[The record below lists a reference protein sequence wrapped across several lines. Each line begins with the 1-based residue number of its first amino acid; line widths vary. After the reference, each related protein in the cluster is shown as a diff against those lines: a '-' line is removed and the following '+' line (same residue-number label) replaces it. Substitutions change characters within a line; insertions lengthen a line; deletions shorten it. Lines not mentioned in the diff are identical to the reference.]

1 VTDRVFTP
9 IDPRGA
15 SSVIETPVSASDRS
29 TQVIHANW
37 SAGMLHLWCETPSA
51 DASDIDSSLPIH
63 SGAARPSGLPAWV
76 EGQASHLNLRLPAIG
91 TDPVPSA
98 PMSRLI
104 GRDDD
109 EDSAAVLVEFAVPT
123 LAVPPIH
130 AGRVLEWLIEHN
142 NDSNID
148 EREHFGDL
156 GAGIHYFV
164 AASRLAS
171 HLLAGHRVV
180 PMILQDAQGELS
192 AGWWPWLSDGMTAA
206 RVQKLVSSM
215 PGVARA
221 VTDEHAHDAWSLTTD
236 YIAAVT
242 DARARATMIR
252 EEMFDTVED
261 ADPDADP
268 QVAWLLGL
276 LDQTEEVPSVQGQ
289 RADIVRKVRRWISE
303 LEDRGESSVWRF
315 GLRIAEPIADG
326 LAADISKPDDTVK
339 WSLSF
344 FLQSVD
350 DEEIVLRASDIW
362 LIQRDRIVISGLTL
376 ENPQELLMAELG
388 RASRHYKKL
397 EDALDSSEP
406 IEVLLD
412 SQEAYKFL
420 REIKPILEEQGFAI
434 QSPPWWDSPS
444 GRLGARLKIESDP
457 AEGMFDENGDPDG
470 AGAQLGLNTLVG
482 YHWEIAIGDTTL
494 TLHEFEQ
501 LAQQNAP
508 LVRIGG
514 KWVEIRPED
523 VQNAIKFISENPGGE
538 MELGEAMQL
547 ALASD
552 SAQTGLPVTGL
563 EATGW
568 VASLLGGDG
577 SASLKLP
584 ELQAPDNFHG
594 TLRPYQARGMS
605 WMSFMERFGF
615 GACLADD
622 MGLGKT
628 VQLLALLTYER
639 SIAGDERVDPT
650 LLVVPMSV
658 IGNWMK
664 EAKKFAPDLTV
675 MVHHGV
681 ERKLEDAFVDEVNQ
695 SDLILTTYALAHRD
709 RETIEKV
716 KWGRIVLDEAQYI
729 KNPAAKQS
737 QAVRSIPAPKRVALT
752 GTPVENRLSEL
763 WSIMDFLNPGYL
775 GASGTF
781 RKKFSLPIERHRD
794 QNKMARLRS
803 MVSPFI
809 LRRVKTDPTVVS
821 DLPSKIESKEW
832 CPLTPEQAKLY
843 ENCVQR
849 MLMDVDQSE
858 GIHRRGLVLAALI
871 KLKQICNHPAQMLKE
886 SDPQFGKVI
895 DPMRSGKC
903 VRLLEQT
910 SELISEGD
918 QALIF
923 TQFRQMGHIL
933 SNMLRHELGKD
944 VLFLHGGTS
953 QGKRQKMIDE
963 FQDGTGKA
971 PILILS
977 LKAGGVGLNLTAAT
991 HVFHFDRWWN
1001 PAVENQATDR
1011 AYRIGQTRTVQVH
1024 KYIVRGTL
1032 EERIDEMI
1040 ESKTELAENI
1050 IGHGERWLTELGT
1063 DKLREL
1069 LTLRADTIADDM

>member
-1 VTDRVFTP
+1 V
-9 IDPRGA
+9 IDMPVQEA
-15 SSVIETPVSASDRS
+15 DLSSM
-29 TQVIHANW
+29 VIHANW
-37 SAGMLHLWCETPSA
+37 TQGSLHLWCESDARDGISEIHAEDSDIPVHPSA
-51 DASDIDSSLPIH
+51 CRPIGID
-63 SGAARPSGLPAWV
+63 GDEAWI
-76 EGQASHLNLRLPAIG
+76 ALRLPAVDGVPI
-91 TDPVPSA
+91 PSA

-104 GRDDD
+104 GRDGDD
-109 EDSAAVLVEFAVPT
+109 EVAAVLGEFRVPT
-123 LAVPPIH
+123 IKIAPID
-130 AGRVLEWLIEHN
+130 AGPMLESLIEHE
-142 NDSNID
+142 DLPS
-148 EREHFGDL
+148 HFTIGPGL
-156 GAGIHYFV
+156 TYFV

-180 PMILQDAQGELS
+180 PMLLQDAQGELTAS
-192 AGWWPWLSDGMTAA
+192 WWPWLSDEKTAI
-206 RVQKLVSSM
+206 RVNTLIRSV
-215 PGVARA
+215 PAVARA
-221 VTDEHAHDAWSLTTD
+221 VGDEHAHDAWSMTIEFL
-236 YIAAVT
+236 AAIT
-242 DARARATMIR
+242 DARCRATLIS

-261 ADPDADP
+261 ADPDEDP
-268 QVAWLLGL
+268 QVAWLYGL
-276 LDQTEEVPSVQGQ
+276 LGDGEQVPSITGQ
-289 RADIVRKVRRWISE
+289 RADIARKVRRWISE
-303 LEDRGESSVWRF
+303 LEDRGESSAWRF

-326 LAADISKPDDTVK
+326 LADDIAKPDDTVL

-344 FLQSVD
+344 FIQSVD
-350 DEEIVLRASDIW
+350 DEEVVLRASDIW
-362 LIQRDRIVISGLTL
+362 LISRDRIVIQGLTL
-376 ENPQELLMAELG
+376 EHPQELLMAELG
-388 RASRHYKKL
+388 RASRYYKKL

-406 IEVLLD
+406 IEVLIN
-412 SQEAYKFL
+412 SQEAYTFL
-420 REIKPILEEQGFAI
+420 REIKPILEEQGFAV
-434 QSPPWWDSPS
+434 QSPPWWESPS
-444 GRLGARLKIESDP
+444 GRLGARLQIESDP
-457 AEGMFDENGDPDG
+457 TETLLDESGDPDA
-470 AGAQLGLNTLVG
+470 AGPQLGLNTLIG
-482 YHWEIAIGDTTL
+482 YHWEIAIGENTL
-494 TLHEFEQ
+494 TLNEFEQ

-523 VQNAIKFISENPGGE
+523 VENAIKFIGENPGGE
-538 MELGEAMQL
+538 MELGDAMQL

-568 VASLLGGDG
+568 VASLLGGEDG
-577 SASLKLP
+577 ASIELPKLDAP
-584 ELQAPDNFHG
+584 ESFIG
-594 TLRPYQARGMS
+594 TLRPYQARGLS
-605 WMSFMERFGF
+605 WMVFMERFGF

-628 VQLLALLTYER
+628 IQMLALLVYER
-639 SIAGDERVDPT
+639 TIANDEGVDPT

-664 EAKKFAPDLTV
+664 ESQKFTPSIKVL
-675 MVHHGV
+675 VHHGIDRAVDDSFV
-681 ERKLEDAFVDEVNQ
+681 EKAQDA
-695 SDLILTTYALAHRD
+695 DLVLTTYALAHRD
-709 RETIEKV
+709 CELINLV
-716 KWGRIVLDEAQYI
+716 KWGRMVLDEAQFI

-737 QAVRSIPAPKRVALT
+737 QAVRGIKVPRRIALT

-775 GASGTF
+775 GSAGMF
-781 RKKFSLPIERHRD
+781 RKRFSLPIERHRD
-794 QNKMARLRS
+794 QNKMAKLRS

-821 DLPSKIESKEW
+821 DLPEKIESKEW
-832 CPLTPEQAKLY
+832 CALTPEQAKLY
-843 ENCVQR
+843 EGCVQR
-849 MLMDVDQSE
+849 MLTDVDETE

-871 KLKQICNHPAQMLKE
+871 KLKQICNHPAQMLKDA
-886 SDPQFGKVI
+886 DPQFGKTI

-903 VRLLEQT
+903 VRLLEQV

-933 SNMLRHELGKD
+933 STMLRHELGKD
-944 VLFLHGGTS
+944 ILFLHGGTP

-963 FQDGTGKA
+963 FQEATGKT
-971 PILILS
+971 PILLLS

-1050 IGHGERWLTELGT
+1050 IGHGERWLTDLGSE
-1063 DKLREL
+1063 KLREM
-1069 LTLRADTIADDM
+1069 LTLRADTIADEM

>member
-1 VTDRVFTP
+1 M
-9 IDPRGA
+9 IDMPVQGA
-15 SSVIETPVSASDRS
+15 DLSNVVL
-29 TQVIHANW
+29 HANW
-37 SAGMLHLWCETPSA
+37 TQGALHLWCET
-51 DASDIDSSLPIH
+51 ASPETMGDQAVT
-63 SGAARPSGLPAWV
+63 GKLPAHPFAMRP
-76 EGQASHLNLRLPAIG
+76 EGISGEASQIALRLP
-91 TDPVPSA
+91 TVDDRPLPSA
-98 PMSRLI
+98 PLSRLT
-104 GRDDD
+104 GRDTD
-109 EDSAAVLVEFAVPT
+109 EDSAAVLREYSVPT
-123 LAVPPIH
+123 LAVEPIE
-130 AGRVLEWLIEHN
+130 AGPLLERLVERAEIE
-142 NDSNID
+142 D
-148 EREHFGDL
+148 EESFYTL
-156 GAGIHYFV
+156 GAGVAYFV

-171 HLLAGHRVV
+171 HLMAGHRVV
-180 PMILQDAQGELS
+180 PMILQDAQGELT
-192 AGWWPWLSDGMTAA
+192 AGWWPWLSDAMTAQ
-206 RVQKLVSSM
+206 RIDKLIRSM

-221 VTDEHAHDAWSLTTD
+221 VGDEHAHDAWSLTTD
-236 YIAAVT
+236 FLAGVT
-242 DARARATMIR
+242 DARCRATMIG
-252 EEMFDTVED
+252 EEMFETVED
-261 ADPDADP
+261 ADPDSDP
-268 QVAWLLGL
+268 QVAWLHGL
-276 LDQTEEVPSVQGQ
+276 LDDTEGVPSVSGQ
-289 RADIVRKVRRWISE
+289 RADIARRVRRWISE
-303 LEDRGESSVWRF
+303 LEDRGESSAWRF
-315 GLRIAEPIADG
+315 GFKIAEPIADG
-326 LAADISKPDDTVK
+326 LPADIRTPDDTVK

-362 LIQRDRIVISGLTL
+362 LISRDRIVISGLTL

-388 RASRHYKKL
+388 RASRYYKKL
-397 EDALDSSEP
+397 EDAMDSAEP
-406 IEVLLD
+406 IEILLD
-412 SQEAYKFL
+412 SQDAYAFL
-420 REIKPILEEQGFAI
+420 REIKPVLEEQGFAVH
-434 QSPPWWDSPS
+434 SPPWWESPS
-444 GRLGARLKIESDP
+444 GRLGARLKIDSDP
-457 AEGMFDENGDPDG
+457 AEGVLDDSGDPDA
-470 AGAQLGLNTLVG
+470 AGPQLGLSTLVG

-552 SAQTGLPVTGL
+552 ASQTGLPVTGL

-568 VASLLGGDG
+568 VASLLGGEG
-577 SASLKLP
+577 GASISLP
-584 ELQAPDNFHG
+584 ELEAPDTFNG

-628 VQLLALLTYER
+628 VQLLALLTHER
-639 SIAGDERVDPT
+639 KIAGQGERVPPT

-664 EAKKFAPDLTV
+664 EAAKFAPLLRV

-681 ERKLEDAFVDEVNQ
+681 DRASAERFAPEVDNA
-695 SDLILTTYALAHRD
+695 DLIITTYALAHRD
-709 RETIEKV
+709 REIMDSV
-716 KWGRIVLDEAQYI
+716 KWGRVVLDEAQFI

-737 QAVRSIPAPKRVALT
+737 QAVRGLIAPKRIALT

-775 GASGTF
+775 GGSGMF

-821 DLPSKIESKEW
+821 DLPSKIETKEW
-832 CPLTPEQAKLY
+832 CALTPEQAKLY

-849 MLMDVDQSE
+849 MLTDVDESE

-886 SDPQFGKVI
+886 NDPQFGKVI

-903 VRLLEQT
+903 VRLLEQA

-933 SNMLRHELGKD
+933 SAMLRHELGRD
-944 VLFLHGGTS
+944 VLFLHGGTP

-1069 LTLRADTIADDM
+1069 LTLRADTIADEAM

>member
-1 VTDRVFTP
+1 M
-9 IDPRGA
+9 
-15 SSVIETPVSASDRS
+15 IEISEQAIDRS
-29 TQVIHANW
+29 SLVLHANW
-37 SAGMLHLWCETPSA
+37 SEGRLHLWCEQPGVSDPA
-51 DASDIDSSLPIH
+51 DQPINSDLPRH
-63 SGAARPSGLPAWV
+63 PNAMRPMGLPGWITGH
-76 EGQASHLNLRLPAIG
+76 EDTLPLRLPSIDGAPI
-91 TDPVPSA
+91 PSVM
-98 PMSRLI
+98 MSRLI
-104 GRDDD
+104 GRDQD
-109 EDSAAVLVEFAVPT
+109 EDSAAVLNEFALPSF
-123 LAVPPIH
+123 AVEPID
-130 AGRVLEWLIEHN
+130 AGRVLEWLVEHG
-142 NDSNID
+142 DPD
-148 EREHFGDL
+148 HDDRDHAFGEL
-156 GAGIHYFV
+156 GAGIAYFV

-192 AGWWPWLSDGMTAA
+192 AGWWPWLSDSMTAS
-206 RVQKLVSSM
+206 RVQKLVNSM

-221 VTDEHAHDAWSLTTD
+221 VADEHAHDAWSITTD
-236 YIAAVT
+236 FLAAVT
-242 DARARATMIR
+242 DARCRSTMIV
-252 EEMFDTVED
+252 EEMHDTVED
-261 ADPDADP
+261 ADPDSDP

-276 LDQTEEVPSVQGQ
+276 LDSTEDVPTVQGQ

-303 LEDRGESSVWRF
+303 LEDRGESSDWRF
-315 GLRIAEPIADG
+315 GLRITEPIADG
-326 LAADISKPDDTVK
+326 LSPDISKPDDTIK

-350 DEEIVLRASDIW
+350 DEELILRASDIW
-362 LIQRDRIVISGLTL
+362 LIQRERVVISGLTL

-397 EDALDSSEP
+397 EEALDSSEP
-406 IEVLLD
+406 IEILLD
-412 SQEAYKFL
+412 SESAYAFL
-420 REIKPILEEQGFAI
+420 REIKPILEEQGFAV
-434 QSPPWWDSPS
+434 QSPPWWESPT

-457 AEGMFDENGDPDG
+457 AEGLLDENGDPDG
-470 AGAQLGLNTLVG
+470 AGPQLGLSSLVG

-552 SAQTGLPVTGL
+552 SSQTGLPVTGL

-568 VASLLGGDG
+568 VASLLGGEDG
-577 SASLKLP
+577 ASISLP
-584 ELQAPDNFHG
+584 ELETPSNFNG
-594 TLRPYQARGMS
+594 SLRPYQARGMS
-605 WMSFMERFGF
+605 WMAFMERFGF

-628 VQLLALLTYER
+628 VQLLALLVHER
-639 SIAGDERVDPT
+639 TDVDLKDVAPT

-664 EAKKFAPDLTV
+664 EAQKFAPQLRV

-681 ERKLEDAFVDEVNQ
+681 DRLADDAFVDKARN

-709 RETIEKV
+709 RELIERV
-716 KWGRIVLDEAQYI
+716 KWGRIVLDEAQFI

-737 QAVRSIPAPKRVALT
+737 QAVRSITAPKRVALT

-794 QNKMARLRS
+794 QNKMSKLRS

-903 VRLLEQT
+903 VRLLEQA

-933 SNMLRHELGKD
+933 SNMLQHELGKD
-944 VLFLHGGTS
+944 VLFLHGGTP

-1063 DKLREL
+1063 NKLREL
-1069 LTLRADTIADDM
+1069 LTLRADTIADEM

>member
-1 VTDRVFTP
+1 M
-9 IDPRGA
+9 
-15 SSVIETPVSASDRS
+15 IETPEQAADRS
-29 TQVIHANW
+29 AQVIHANW
-37 SAGMLHLWCETPSA
+37 SEGRLHLWCEQPGVH
-51 DASDIDSSLPIH
+51 DAPDQTLDSSLLRHPR
-63 SGAARPSGLPAWV
+63 AVRPLDLPAWARA
-76 EGQASHLNLRLPAIG
+76 EPSSISLRLPTI
-91 TDPVPSA
+91 DEKPVPSA
-98 PMSRLI
+98 TMSRLT
-104 GRDDD
+104 GRDQD
-109 EDSAAVLVEFAVPT
+109 EDAIAILREFAIPT
-123 LAVPPIH
+123 MGIAPID
-130 AGRVLEWLIEHN
+130 AGPVLEWLIDHA
-142 NDSNID
+142 DPDHD
-148 EREHFGDL
+148 EDGIGFGGL
-156 GAGIHYFV
+156 GAGIEYF
-164 AASRLAS
+164 AATSRLAS

-192 AGWWPWLSDGMTAA
+192 AGWWPWLSDPMTAA
-206 RVQKLVSSM
+206 RVQKLVNST
-215 PGVARA
+215 PGVARS
-221 VTDEHAHDAWSLTTD
+221 VTDEHAHDAWSMTTD
-236 YIAAVT
+236 FLAALT
-242 DARARATMIR
+242 DARCRSTMIG
-252 EEMFDTVED
+252 EEMYDTVED
-261 ADPDADP
+261 ADPDSDP
-268 QVAWLLGL
+268 QVAWLHGL
-276 LDQTEEVPSVQGQ
+276 LDQTESVPSVQGQ

-303 LEDRGESSVWRF
+303 LEDRGESSAWRF
-315 GLRIAEPIADG
+315 GLRIAEPIAEG
-326 LAADISKPDDTVK
+326 LAADISRPDDTVK

-350 DEEIVLRASDIW
+350 DEELVIRASDIW
-362 LIQRDRIVISGLTL
+362 LIQRERVVISGLTL

-397 EDALDSSEP
+397 EEALDSSEP
-406 IEVLLD
+406 IEILVD
-412 SQEAYKFL
+412 SQEAYAFL
-420 REIKPILEEQGFAI
+420 REIKPILEEQGFAV
-434 QSPPWWDSPS
+434 QSPPWWESPT

-457 AEGMFDENGDPDG
+457 AEGLFDESGDPDG
-470 AGAQLGLNTLVG
+470 AGPQLGLSSLVG

-523 VQNAIKFISENPGGE
+523 VQNAIKFISDNPGGE

-568 VASLLGGDG
+568 VASLLGGEG
-577 SASLKLP
+577 GASISLP
-584 ELQAPDNFHG
+584 ELETPDRFNG

-605 WMSFMERFGF
+605 WMAFMERFGF

-628 VQLLALLTYER
+628 IQLLALLVHER
-639 SIAGDERVDPT
+639 NTAPDGKVDPT

-664 EAKKFAPDLTV
+664 EAQKFAPQLRV

-681 ERKLEDAFVDEVNQ
+681 DRHTDAKFAEKASN

-709 RETIEKV
+709 REVIDTV
-716 KWGRIVLDEAQYI
+716 TWGRIVLDEAQFI

-737 QAVRSIPAPKRVALT
+737 QAVRSIVAPRRVALT

-775 GASGTF
+775 GGSGMF
-781 RKKFSLPIERHRD
+781 RKRFSLPIERHRD
-794 QNKMARLRS
+794 QNKMVKLRS

-832 CPLTPEQAKLY
+832 CALTPEQAKLY
-843 ENCVQR
+843 ESCVQR

-933 SNMLRHELGKD
+933 SNMLEHELGKD
-944 VLFLHGGTS
+944 VLFLHGGTP

-963 FQDGTGKA
+963 FQEATGKT

-1040 ESKTELAENI
+1040 ESKMELAENI

>member
-1 VTDRVFTP
+1 M
-9 IDPRGA
+9 
-15 SSVIETPVSASDRS
+15 SACQRSD
-29 TQVIHANW
+29 QVIHANW
-37 SAGMLHLWCETPSA
+37 SAGRLHLWCEQAHNA
-51 DASDIDSSLPIH
+51 DPESNPIQSDLPQH
-63 SGAARPSGLPAWV
+63 PFAVRPYGLPDWV
-76 EGQASHLNLRLPAIG
+76 HGDQRTLSLRLPSLK
-91 TDPVPSA
+91 DRPVPSVTL
-98 PMSRLI
+98 SRLT

-109 EDSAAVLVEFAVPT
+109 EDHAAILREYAIPT
-123 LAVPPIH
+123 LAIRPID
-130 AGRVLEWLIEHN
+130 AGPVLEWLIEHN
-142 NDSNID
+142 DPDAD
-148 EREHFGDL
+148 EQDDQFGGL
-156 GAGIHYFV
+156 GAGISYFV

-171 HLLAGHRVV
+171 HLLAAHRVV
-180 PMILQDAQGELS
+180 PMIMQDAQGELS
-192 AGWWPWLSDGMTAA
+192 ASWWPWLSDGMTAD
-206 RVQKLVSSM
+206 RVQKLVGSM

-221 VTDEHAHDAWSLTTD
+221 VTDEHAHDAWSLTTEFL
-236 YIAAVT
+236 AGVT
-242 DARARATMIR
+242 DARCRATMIR
-252 EEMFDTVED
+252 EDMHDTVED
-261 ADPDADP
+261 ADADSDP
-268 QVAWLLGL
+268 QVAWLEGL
-276 LDQTEEVPSVQGQ
+276 LDATEEVPSVQGQ
-289 RADIVRKVRRWISE
+289 RAEIVRKVRRWISE
-303 LEDRGESSVWRF
+303 LEDRGESSNWRF
-315 GLRIAEPIADG
+315 GLRIAEPIAEG
-326 LAADISKPDDTVK
+326 LAEDISKPDATVK

-350 DEEIVLRASDIW
+350 DEEIILRASDIW
-362 LIQRDRIVISGLTL
+362 LIQRERIVISGLTL

-397 EDALDSSEP
+397 EDALDASEP
-406 IEVLLD
+406 IEILLD
-412 SQEAYKFL
+412 SQEAYAFL
-420 REIKPILEEQGFAI
+420 RENKPILEEQGFAVH
-434 QSPPWWDSPS
+434 SPPWWDSPS

-457 AEGMFDENGDPDG
+457 AEGLFDENGDPDG
-470 AGAQLGLNTLVG
+470 AGAQLGLSTLVG

-568 VASLLGGDG
+568 VASLLGGEG
-577 SASLKLP
+577 GASIKLP
-584 ELQAPDNFHG
+584 ELETPEHFNG
-594 TLRPYQARGMS
+594 SLRPYQARGMS
-605 WMSFMERFGF
+605 WMAFMERFGF

-628 VQLLALLTYER
+628 IQMLALLVHER
-639 SIAGDERVDPT
+639 AVAGEAGVDPT
-650 LLVVPMSV
+650 LLIVPMSV

-664 EAKKFAPDLTV
+664 EAQKFAPQLRV

-681 ERKLEDAFVDEVNQ
+681 ERATDQAFVDTVAGT
-695 SDLILTTYALAHRD
+695 DLVLTTYALAHRD
-709 RETIEKV
+709 REIIDKV
-716 KWGRIVLDEAQYI
+716 KWGRIVLDEAQFI

-737 QAVRSIPAPKRVALT
+737 QAVRSIVAPKRVALT

-843 ENCVQR
+843 EGCVQR
-849 MLMDVDQSE
+849 MLTDVDQSE

-944 VLFLHGGTS
+944 VLFLHGGTP

-963 FQDGTGKA
+963 FQEATGKS

-1069 LTLRADTIADDM
+1069 LTLRADTIADEM

>member
-1 VTDRVFTP
+1 MQAV
-9 IDPRGA
+9 
-15 SSVIETPVSASDRS
+15 DRS
-29 TQVIHANW
+29 CVVLHANW
-37 SAGMLHLWCETPSA
+37 SGGRLHLWCELPAGTQDEPGA
-51 DASDIDSSLPIH
+51 VNGSSPPHPRAGRAI
-63 SGAARPSGLPAWV
+63 GLPSWV
-76 EGQASHLNLRLPAIG
+76 KGEPSVLPLRLPAIE
-91 TDPVPSA
+91 DEPVPSVR
-98 PMSRLI
+98 MSRLI
-104 GRDDD
+104 GRDQD
-109 EDSAAVLVEFAVPT
+109 EDLAAVLREFSVPT
-123 LAVPPIH
+123 LAVEPND
-130 AGRVLEWLIEHN
+130 AGAVLEWLIEH
-142 NDSNID
+142 
-148 EREHFGDL
+148 GDPENEDDAHAYGGL
-156 GAGIHYFV
+156 GAGVEYFV

-192 AGWWPWLSDGMTAA
+192 AGWWPWLSDSMTAG
-206 RVQKLVSSM
+206 RVQKLVNSM
-215 PGVARA
+215 PGVSRA
-221 VTDEHAHDAWSLTTD
+221 VSDEHAHDAWSLTTD
-236 YIAAVT
+236 FLAALT
-242 DARARATMIR
+242 DARCRSTMIH
-252 EEMFDTVED
+252 EQMHDTVED
-261 ADPDADP
+261 ADPDSDP

-276 LDQTEEVPSVQGQ
+276 LDSTEEVPSVQGQ

-303 LEDRGESSVWRF
+303 LEDRGESSDWRF
-315 GLRIAEPIADG
+315 GLRITEPIADG
-326 LAADISKPDDTVK
+326 LPADISRPDDTVK

-362 LIQRDRIVISGLTL
+362 LIQRERVVVSGLTL

-397 EDALDSSEP
+397 EEALDASEP
-406 IEVLLD
+406 IEILVD
-412 SQEAYKFL
+412 SQEAYAFL
-420 REIKPILEEQGFAI
+420 REIKPILEEQGFAV
-434 QSPPWWDSPS
+434 QSPPWWESPT

-457 AEGMFDENGDPDG
+457 AEALLDDNGDPDG
-470 AGAQLGLNTLVG
+470 AGPQLGLSSLVG

-523 VQNAIKFISENPGGE
+523 VQNAIKFIGENPGGE

-563 EATGW
+563 DATGW
-568 VASLLGGDG
+568 VASLLGGEG
-577 SASLKLP
+577 GASIKLP
-584 ELQAPDNFHG
+584 ELETPVDFNG
-594 TLRPYQARGMS
+594 SLRPYQARGMS

-628 VQLLALLTYER
+628 IQLLALLVHER
-639 SIAGDERVDPT
+639 TVAEDGKVDPT

-664 EAKKFAPDLTV
+664 EAKKFTPQLRV

-681 ERKLEDAFVDEVNQ
+681 DRFTDPRFEEKANR
-695 SDLILTTYALAHRD
+695 SDLVLTTYALAHRD
-709 RETIEKV
+709 REVIDTV
-716 KWGRIVLDEAQYI
+716 KWGRIVLDEAQFI

-737 QAVRSIPAPKRVALT
+737 QAVRSIVAPKRVALT

-775 GASGTF
+775 GASGSF

-794 QNKMARLRS
+794 QNKMSKLRA

-832 CPLTPEQAKLY
+832 CALTPEQAKLY
-843 ENCVQR
+843 ESCVQR
-849 MLMDVDQSE
+849 MLTDVDQSE

-886 SDPQFGKVI
+886 SDQQFGKVI

-933 SNMLRHELGKD
+933 SNMLQHELGKD
-944 VLFLHGGTS
+944 VLFLHGGTP

-963 FQDGTGKA
+963 FQEATGKS

-1040 ESKTELAENI
+1040 ESKMELAENI

-1069 LTLRADTIADDM
+1069 LTLRADTIADDL

>member
-1 VTDRVFTP
+1 MTRT
-9 IDPRGA
+9 GA
-15 SSVIETPVSASDRS
+15 ATVIESPANALDHSM
-29 TQVIHANW
+29 QVIHANW
-37 SAGMLHLWCETPSA
+37 SDGLLHLWCEQPEPVDPQDQPTESQLLRHPNA
-51 DASDIDSSLPIH
+51 W
-63 SGAARPSGLPAWV
+63 RPVGLPDWISGESSTLA
-76 EGQASHLNLRLPAIG
+76 LRLPSING
-91 TDPVPSA
+91 QPLPSSI
-98 PMSRLI
+98 MSRLT
-104 GRDDD
+104 GRDVD
-109 EDSAAVLVEFAVPT
+109 EDHSALLSEFAIPA
-123 LAVPPIH
+123 LGIRPID
-130 AGRVLEWLIEHN
+130 AGPVLEWLMEHGDEEN
-142 NDSNID
+142 END
-148 EREHFGDL
+148 ELQFGGL
-156 GAGIHYFV
+156 GAGIEYFV
-164 AASRLAS
+164 AASRLAL

-180 PMILQDAQGELS
+180 PMIMQDAQGELS

-206 RVQKLVSSM
+206 RVQKLVNSM

-221 VTDEHAHDAWSLTTD
+221 VTDEHAHDAWSLTTEFL
-236 YIAAVT
+236 AAVT
-242 DARARATMIR
+242 DARCRATMIS
-252 EEMFDTVED
+252 EDMFDTVED
-261 ADPDADP
+261 ADPDSDP

-289 RADIVRKVRRWISE
+289 RADIVRKVRHWISE
-303 LEDRGESSVWRF
+303 LEDRGESSDWRF

-326 LAADISKPDDTVK
+326 LAADISKPDATVK

-350 DEEIVLRASDIW
+350 DEELVIRASDIW
-362 LIQRDRIVISGLTL
+362 LIQRDRVVISGLTL

-397 EDALDSSEP
+397 EEALDASEP
-406 IEVLLD
+406 IEILVD
-412 SQEAYKFL
+412 SQEAYAFL
-420 REIKPILEEQGFAI
+420 REIKPILEEQGFAV
-434 QSPPWWDSPS
+434 QSPPWWESPT

-457 AEGMFDENGDPDG
+457 VEGMFDESGDPDG
-470 AGAQLGLNTLVG
+470 AGPQLGLNSLVG

-523 VQNAIKFISENPGGE
+523 VQNAIKFIGENPGGE

-552 SAQTGLPVTGL
+552 SSQTGLPVTGL

-568 VASLLGGDG
+568 VASLLGGEG
-577 SASLKLP
+577 GASISLP
-584 ELQAPDNFHG
+584 ELETPVDFNG

-605 WMSFMERFGF
+605 WMSFMEQFGF

-628 VQLLALLTYER
+628 IQMLALLVHER
-639 SIAGDERVDPT
+639 TVAPDGKVDPT

-664 EAKKFAPDLTV
+664 EAQKFAPQLRV

-681 ERKLEDAFVDEVNQ
+681 DRHTDSIFAEKASN

-709 RETIEKV
+709 REVIDTV
-716 KWGRIVLDEAQYI
+716 KWGRIVLDEAQFI

-737 QAVRSIPAPKRVALT
+737 QAVRGIMAPKRVALT

-775 GASGTF
+775 GASGMF
-781 RKKFSLPIERHRD
+781 RKRFSLPIERHRD
-794 QNKMARLRS
+794 QNKMAKLRS

-832 CPLTPEQAKLY
+832 CALTPEQAKLY

-849 MLMDVDQSE
+849 MLSDVDQSE

-886 SDPQFGKVI
+886 NDPQFGKVI

-944 VLFLHGGTS
+944 VLFLHGGTP

-963 FQDGTGKA
+963 FQEATGKT

-1040 ESKTELAENI
+1040 ESKMELAENI

>member
-1 VTDRVFTP
+1 M
-9 IDPRGA
+9 
-15 SSVIETPVSASDRS
+15 IETPVQSADLSAL
-29 TQVIHANW
+29 VIHANW
-37 SAGMLHLWCETPSA
+37 THGALHLWCELPQREAGA
-51 DASDIDSSLPIH
+51 DPDLDT
-63 SGAARPSGLPAWV
+63 GLPVHPFAGRPIGI
-76 EGQASHLNLRLPAIG
+76 EGEASHIDLRLPAVDG
-91 TDPVPSA
+91 EPLPSA
-98 PMSRLI
+98 SMLRLS
-104 GRDDD
+104 GRERDMDA
-109 EDSAAVLVEFAVPT
+109 SATLREFRVPT
-123 LAVPPIH
+123 IAVDP
-130 AGRVLEWLIEHN
+130 
-142 NDSNID
+142 
-148 EREHFGDL
+148 L
-156 GAGIHYFV
+156 GAGPVLEMLVDRARRASRDGHDDFYTVGGGVTYFV

-171 HLLAGHRVV
+171 HLMAGHRVV
-180 PMILQDAQGELS
+180 PMILQDAQGELT
-192 AGWWPWLSDGMTAA
+192 AGWWPWLSDAMTAQ
-206 RVQKLVSSM
+206 RVNKLVRSM
-215 PGVARA
+215 PGVARS
-221 VTDEHAHDAWSLTTD
+221 VGDEHAHDAWSLTTD
-236 YIAAVT
+236 FLAAVT
-242 DARARATMIR
+242 DARCRATMIG
-252 EEMFDTVED
+252 EDMFDTVEG
-261 ADPDADP
+261 ADPDRDP
-268 QVAWLLGL
+268 QVAWLYGL
-276 LDQTEEVPSVQGQ
+276 LDDTEEVPSVAGQ
-289 RADIVRKVRRWISE
+289 RAEIARKVRRWISE
-303 LEDRGESSVWRF
+303 LEDRGESSAWRF
-315 GLRIAEPIADG
+315 GLRIAEPIGDG
-326 LAADISKPDDTVK
+326 LAADIAKPDDTVK

-350 DEEIVLRASDIW
+350 DEEVVLRASDIW
-362 LIQRDRIVISGLTL
+362 LISRERIVISGLTL

-388 RASRHYKKL
+388 RAGRYYKKL
-397 EDALDSSEP
+397 EEAMDASEP
-406 IEVLLD
+406 IEILLD
-412 SQEAYKFL
+412 SQEAYRFL
-420 REIKPILEEQGFAI
+420 REVKPVLEEQGFAV
-434 QSPPWWDSPS
+434 QSPAWWESPS

-457 AEGMFDENGDPDG
+457 AESLFDESGDPD
-470 AGAQLGLNTLVG
+470 AAAPQLGLSSLIG

-523 VQNAIKFISENPGGE
+523 VQNAIRFIGENPGGE

-568 VASLLGGDG
+568 VAAMLGGEG
-577 SASLKLP
+577 GASIKLP
-584 ELQAPDNFHG
+584 ELGAPDTFNG

-605 WMSFMERFGF
+605 WMAFMERFGF

-628 VQLLALLTYER
+628 IQMLALLVHER
-639 SIAGDERVDPT
+639 KVAGEARVDPT
-650 LLVVPMSV
+650 LLIVPMSV
-658 IGNWMK
+658 IGNWVK
-664 EAKKFAPDLTV
+664 EAQKFAPSLRV
-675 MVHHGV
+675 LVHHGV
-681 ERKLEDAFVDEVNQ
+681 DRVTDETFAQ
-695 SDLILTTYALAHRD
+695 KAGGADLVLTTYALAHRD
-709 RETIEKV
+709 REVLGTV
-716 KWGRIVLDEAQYI
+716 GWGRMVLDEAQFI

-737 QAVRSIPAPKRVALT
+737 QAVRAIEVPRRIALT

-775 GASGTF
+775 GGAGMF
-781 RKKFSLPIERHRD
+781 RKRFSLPIERHRD
-794 QNKMARLRS
+794 QNRMNRLRS

-809 LRRVKTDPTVVS
+809 LRRVKTDPAVVS
-821 DLPSKIESKEW
+821 DLPSKIETKEW
-832 CPLTPEQAKLY
+832 CPLTPEQARLY
-843 ENCVQR
+843 EGCVQR
-849 MLMDVDQSE
+849 MLTDVDESE

-886 SDPQFGKVI
+886 ADPQFGKTI

-903 VRLLEQT
+903 VRLLEQV

-933 SNMLRHELGKD
+933 STMLRHELGKD
-944 VLFLHGGTS
+944 ILFLHGGTP

-963 FQDGTGKA
+963 FQEATGKS

-1069 LTLRADTIADDM
+1069 LALRADTIADDEM